1 MEWWEY
7 AIPLVV
13 VFWLGAMV
21 GLFFGGLLAAAK
33 RGDAVRPDREVYS
46 LPKDLQ
52 QVQDI
57 KLAHG
62 RSFYSRAAGA
72 AYLGEKGARIEYPK
86 PNPN

>member
-46 LPKDLQ
+46 LPKDFQ
-52 QVQDI
+52 QVSEI
-57 KLAHG
+57 KL
-62 RSFYSRAAGA
+62 